1 MTTNHWFAAFVS
13 VNVLDAVLT
22 LWALRCGGT
31 EANPLIRAL
40 MRRVHPAL
48 VLAVTKG
55 AYIVLVGA
63 WLPAVAPWLPWM
75 TAFFAAVCAWNVVQI
90 GKLKREKAG
99 RQT

>member
-1 MTTNHWFAAFVS
+1 MLAA
-13 VNVLDAVLT
+13 
-22 LWALRCGGT
+22 
-31 EANPLIRAL
+31 
-40 MRRVHPAL
+40 
-48 VLAVTKG
+48 TKG

-63 WLPAVAPWLPWM
+63 WLPAVSPWLPWM

>member
-1 MTTNHWFAAFVS
+1 MTPELWLAAFAA
-13 VNVLDAVLT
+13 VNVLDAALT
-22 LWALRCGGT
+22 LYALKLGGT
-31 EANPLIRAL
+31 EGNPLLGAL

-75 TAFFAAVCAWNVVQI
+75 TAFFVAVCAWTVVQI
-90 GKLKREKAG
+90 GKLKKTTPA
-99 RQT
+99 